1 MGLRV
6 AILGAGR
13 IGIVHGK
20 AVRAAKEAELI
31 AIAEL
36 MEAAAKSA
44 AALFQCDIR
53 SIDQIAAWRI
63 LTRSSF
69 ALLQTLMPI

>member
-31 AIAEL
+31 AIAEP
-36 MEAAAKSA
+36 MEAVKSA

-53 SIDQIAAWRI
+53 SIDQIAASRI